1 MTVHTVE
8 CCRRI
13 RFCPNAL
20 TTALRYGIEVTM
32 MFETWLSTAASLVGI
47 GNSHRQGM
55 ASSEILSSCIMSRL
69 RVRHSCRLGNEVKGM
84 KAAVKHS
91 ARGALLGIPTAL
103 LGGLLGGPV
112 GIAVGGAV
120 GGLLGARMSSGQFKP
135 VPQILWQ
142 LPPAEQKKLYNKA
155 VVVLSRLH
163 WTDIAELTTLVMEDM
178 CLLENLTAVLINYLS
193 KELGAKIQYTR

>member
-1 MTVHTVE
+1 MPITVDDVIQLLCH
-8 CCRRI
+8 
-13 RFCPNAL
+13 
-20 TTALRYGIEVTM
+20 
-32 MFETWLSTAASLVGI
+32 LS
-47 GNSHRQGM
+47 Q
-55 ASSEILSSCIMSRL
+55 
-69 RVRHSCRLGNEVKGM
+69 VKGM

-91 ARGALLGIPTAL
+91 ARGALLGIPAAL

-120 GGLLGARMSSGQFKP
+120 GGLLGAWMSSGQFRP

-193 KELGAKIQYTR
+193 KELGAKIQYRQ